1 MSQNV
6 ATSWSAGYVTEV
18 DYTIGFYRELAPSFL
33 NWAAV
38 QRGCRAPDIDRPFT
52 SLELGCGHGYSA
64 NVLAACN
71 PEGRFYA
78 TDFNPVHVVS
88 ARRLAAEAGTA
99 NVTFFEDSFSEL
111 KHRDDLPEFDYINL
125 HGVYSWISP
134 ENRRAIVDIIA
145 RKLKPGGVVYVSYN
159 CLPGWAAMAPARR
172 LMMEF
177 ITSTGG
183 ARIPEKVDKALALL
197 QQLKEGGAQYF
208 AANPAVA
215 PRLDKIKEQNRNY
228 LLHEYFNDDWELL
241 YHADVVEEMS
251 VAKLNFIA
259 SAAYGEN
266 LDNLAFPNQTRAV
279 YDSLS
284 DPVLKETVR
293 DFATNQQFRRDLFSR
308 GKIRLNQR
316 EYMAYYE
323 TTPFALLRAR
333 SACELKG
340 QFPAGEAALKADA
353 YDPLLDALASGPKT
367 LSELVRQPV
376 LAQQNVVSLIE
387 ALQVLGALGYVQA
400 GRPLSCKSRAAQVSR
415 AFNNAVIQRALIGQE
430 LSTLASP
437 VLGCGMALNL
447 IDQLFLL
454 AHQNQPKEKDAP
466 AFVWSK
472 LKAMGRRLNHEG
484 KTLEDDE
491 SNLARLRELGDVFIR
506 DTLPICRN
514 LALL

>member
-52 SLELGCGHGYSA
+52 ALELGCGHGYSA

-88 ARRLAAEAGTA
+88 ARRLAAEAGTT
-99 NVTFFEDSFSEL
+99 NVTFFEDSFSDL

-125 HGVYSWISP
+125 HGVYSWISA
-134 ENRRAIVDIIA
+134 ENRRAIVEIIA
-145 RKLKPGGVVYVSYN
+145 RKLKPGGLVYVSYN

-172 LMMEF
+172 LMTQHAATLGEPL
-177 ITSTGG
+177 
-183 ARIPEKVDKALALL
+183 AEKFDKALALL

-208 AANPAVA
+208 AANPTIA

-228 LLHEYFNDDWELL
+228 LLHEYFNDAWELL
-241 YHADVVEEMS
+241 YHADVVAEMS
-251 VAKLNFIA
+251 EAKLGFIA
-259 SAAYGEN
+259 SAAYSEN
-266 LDNLAFPNQTRAV
+266 LDRLAFPGQTRAV
-279 YDSLS
+279 YDSLN

-308 GKIRLNQR
+308 GKIRLTQR
-316 EYMAYYE
+316 DYLAYYE

-340 QFPAGEAALKADA
+340 QFPAGEVTLKADA
-353 YDPLLDALASGPKT
+353 YDPLLDTLAGGPKT
-367 LSELVRQPV
+367 LSELMRQPA
-376 LAQQNVVSLIE
+376 LAQQTTANLIE
-387 ALQVLGALGYVQA
+387 ALQVLGSLGYLQA
-400 GRPLSCKSRAAQVSR
+400 GRPLGCKSRAAQVSR

-430 LSTLASP
+430 LTTLASP
-437 VLGCGMALNL
+437 VLGCGMNLNL

-454 AHQNQPKEKDAP
+454 AHQNQQKEKDAP

-484 KTLEDDE
+484 KALEDDE
-491 SNLARLRELGDVFIR
+491 SNLARLRELGEMFTR